1 MQLSYVFTE
10 MGHGLRRNITMTIAV
25 ITTIFVSLTLVAVG
39 ILLTKQAAKADAYWG
54 DRLQITIFM
63 CTPVTANAS
72 GNCIDGKATDD
83 QKTAVEKVLGDN
95 AEVKNWHFETSQEA
109 YAKFVS
115 LYERDSS
122 DTQKAIIQSV
132 PPTDFPESYW
142 VTLKDPKQ
150 FEGIESEVVGL
161 KGVGDVRDLRD
172 VLKPLYV
179 IIAWFR
185 YGAIAVAAVLVLA
198 AILQVGTTI
207 RLSALARRREISI
220 MRLVGAGTLYI
231 QLPFLLES
239 LVAALV
245 GIALAA
251 GAVCAFMAVVI
262 YGILGDSHIVP
273 WVTWTDAMQSIGW
286 IGLGGVLLT
295 VVPTLLLT
303 RKYLDV

>member
-1 MQLSYVFTE
+1 MQLSYVFSE

-25 ITTIFVSLTLVAVG
+25 VTTIFVSLTLVALG
-39 ILLTKQAAKADAYWG
+39 ILLTKQAEKAEAYWG

-63 CTPVTANAS
+63 CTPVSANAS

-83 QKTAVEKVLGDN
+83 QKAAVERVLDEN
-95 AEVKNWHFETSQEA
+95 PEVKSWHFETSEEA
-109 YAKFVS
+109 HQKFLS

-122 DTQKAIIQSV
+122 ETQRAIIESV
-132 PPTDFPESYW
+132 PATDFPESYW
-142 VTLKDPKQ
+142 VTLNDPEQ
-150 FEGIESEVVGL
+150 FQGIKSEVVGL

-185 YGAIAVAAVLVLA
+185 YGAIAVAAVLVVA
-198 AILQVGTTI
+198 AVLQVGTTI

-239 LVAALV
+239 LFAALAGILLATGAVAA
-245 GIALAA
+245 
-251 GAVCAFMAVVI
+251 FMSVVI
-262 YGILGDSHIVP
+262 YGVLGDSHIVP
-273 WVTWTDAMQSIGW
+273 WVDWADAAQSVGW
-286 IGLGGVLLT
+286 ITLGGVLLT